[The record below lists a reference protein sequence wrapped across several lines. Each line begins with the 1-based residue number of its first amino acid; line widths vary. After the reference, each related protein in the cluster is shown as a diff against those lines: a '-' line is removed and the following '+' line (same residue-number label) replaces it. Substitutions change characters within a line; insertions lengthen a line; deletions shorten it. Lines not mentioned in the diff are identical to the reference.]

1 MEINER
7 RIGKSAGEVWWRG
20 KKSGVGNGF
29 RGRGGVRMVVVDVA
43 RRTVQE
49 EPGNVSVSVSWG
61 GGRFLF
67 DLVVY
72 CRPSHELLITLMHRI
87 LEK

>member
-1 MEINER
+1 ML
-7 RIGKSAGEVWWRG
+7 
-20 KKSGVGNGF
+20 
-29 RGRGGVRMVVVDVA
+29 VVDVA

-49 EPGNVSVSVSWG
+49 QPGNVSVSVSWG
-61 GGRFLF
+61 GQFLF